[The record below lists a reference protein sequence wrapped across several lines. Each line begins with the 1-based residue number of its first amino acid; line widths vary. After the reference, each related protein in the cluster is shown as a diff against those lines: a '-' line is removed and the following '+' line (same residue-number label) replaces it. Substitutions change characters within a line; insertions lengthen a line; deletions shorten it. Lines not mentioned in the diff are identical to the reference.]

1 MITLILLVCA
11 LMLEKDQ
18 DRQLLDALQAY
29 VAQLLDARL
38 DIVPLATQRLPAF
51 IADRYALFEAHIL
64 HQRCVLLVP
73 RDDLDD
79 TPGAIAKHIGTI
91 RRDHPDHIVIVIAT
105 RISAHNR
112 QRLIAQHVPFIVP
125 GNQMFVPDLA
135 IDLREHFRKARDV
148 PLERLS
154 PAAQMVLLGALRGA
168 LTDTT
173 ATELAARFRYS
184 VMSMSRAIDEL
195 EAAELAVVEVSGK
208 FRHVRFAFEGAALWH
223 RARGLLR
230 SPVRKRRTVRWC
242 KAVVDLPAA
251 GESALAMWT
260 DLAPPPVE
268 VHAIA
273 AADWNAFARAN
284 GLDDPPGWN
293 QPQAEVET
301 WSYDPALTGDHRIVD
316 PVSLWL
322 SLPDSS
328 DERFGIAKDQLLKE
342 AGL

>member
-1 MITLILLVCA
+1 
-11 LMLEKDQ
+11 MLKTDENPGD
-18 DRQLLDALQAY
+18 LDALRHY
-29 VAQLLDARL
+29 VTQLLGTRL
-38 DIVPLATQRLPAF
+38 DIELLDTPRLPAF
-51 IADRYALFEAHIL
+51 VQDRYQLYLAHIL
-64 HQRCVLLVP
+64 QHRCILLAP
-73 RDDLDD
+73 RDPLDE
-79 TPGAIAKHIGTI
+79 TPGAIAKHLDLI
-91 RRDHPDHIVIVIAT
+91 RRDFPDHIVIMIAN
-105 RISAHNR
+105 RISTHNR
-112 QRLIAQHVPFIVP
+112 QRLITQHVPFIVP

-135 IDLREHFRKARDV
+135 IDLREHFRQERATPVD
-148 PLERLS
+148 RLS
-154 PAAQMVLLGALRGA
+154 PAAQMVLLGALRGT
-168 LTDTT
+168 LSDST
-173 ATELAARFRYS
+173 ATDLAARFRYS

-208 FRHVRFAFEGAALWH
+208 FRHVRFALEGPELWH

-242 KAVVDLPAA
+242 KEVVDLPVA
-251 GESALAMWT
+251 GGSALALWT
-260 DLAPPPVE
+260 DLVPPPVE

-273 AADWNAFARAN
+273 AADWKAFARAN

-293 QPQAEVET
+293 ETQAEVET

-328 DERFGIAKDQLLKE
+328 DERFGLAKDQLLKE